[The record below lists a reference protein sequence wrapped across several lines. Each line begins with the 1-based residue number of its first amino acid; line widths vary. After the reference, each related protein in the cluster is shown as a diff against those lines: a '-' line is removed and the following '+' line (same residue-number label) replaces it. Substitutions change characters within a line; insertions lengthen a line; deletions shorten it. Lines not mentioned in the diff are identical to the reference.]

1 MQEIDTGSLVTQAVD
16 VIAQWGLKVVGAI
29 AVLLIGR
36 AIAAWGRK
44 VTQRWLERSGVDA
57 TIVPFAAGLVYF
69 LILAFVVLAVLG
81 LFGIPT
87 ASIVAVLGAASL
99 AVGLAL
105 QGTLGNFASGVM
117 LLLFRPFQVGDFIAV
132 AGESGTVES
141 IGVFSTILNTPDN
154 VRVTIPNGKVYGE
167 AIKNFSANERRRV
180 DLTVGVGYDDDL
192 QLAQET
198 LVGILAADE
207 RVLDDPPATV
217 AVSGLGES
225 SVDFVVR
232 PWCASEDYWALR
244 FDLTRKMKEELERA
258 GCSIPFPQR
267 DLHLI
272 RWPDDGGPGRIPGV

>member
-1 MQEIDTGSLVTQAVD
+1 MQDIDTGSLVTQAVD
-16 VIAQWGLKVVGAI
+16 VIAQWGLKVIGAI

-44 VTQRWLERSGVDA
+44 ITRRWLERTGVDE
-57 TIVPFAAGLVYF
+57 TVVPFAAGLVYF

-117 LLLFRPFQVGDFIAV
+117 LLLFRPFQVGDFIGV

-141 IGVFSTILNTPDN
+141 IGVFSTVLNTPDN
-154 VRVTIPNGKVYGE
+154 VRITIPNGKVYGE

-198 LVGILAADE
+198 LAGILASDD
-207 RVLDDPPATV
+207 RVLDDPAPTV

-232 PWCASEDYWALR
+232 PWCASEDYWSLR
-244 FDLTRKMKEELERA
+244 FDLTRKIKEELEQA

-267 DLHLI
+267 DLHLVG
-272 RWPDDGGPGRIPGV
+272 WPDGGPLRIPGD